1 MKATS
6 PPAVAGKLQLCALL
20 LLVSAVAAQ
29 AQWAKQP
36 DPRIPRTRDGK
47 ANLTAP
53 APRASDGKP
62 DLSGVWLTDGGP
74 VPPGVPTVEG
84 DELRISRQFID
95 VTAGMKP
102 EQVQMEPWAA
112 ELFKKHIDTNGT
124 LDPVARCQPAGEP
137 GQPEIPL
144 PYKIVQT
151 PGLIIVLYEDS
162 SIHRQIFLDG
172 RKMVPEA
179 EPRFGGYSTGRWE
192 GDTLVVETAGFND
205 RTWLDRL
212 GHPHS
217 DAMRLT
223 ERFRRRDAGHLE
235 VDVTITD
242 PKAYRTPI
250 TYKRHATVIPDEDLL
265 EYVCTENEKSVQRF
279 RP

>member
-1 MKATS
+1 
-6 PPAVAGKLQLCALL
+6 
-20 LLVSAVAAQ
+20 
-29 AQWAKQP
+29 
-36 DPRIPRTRDGK
+36 
-47 ANLTAP
+47 
-53 APRASDGKP
+53 
-62 DLSGVWLTDGGP
+62 
-74 VPPGVPTVEG
+74 
-84 DELRISRQFID
+84 
-95 VTAGMKP
+95 
-102 EQVQMEPWAA
+102 MEPWAA
-112 ELFKKHIDTNGT
+112 ELFKKHVATNGA

-137 GQPEIPL
+137 SQPEIPL

-151 PGLIIVLYEDS
+151 PRLILVLYEEN

-179 EPRFGGYSTGRWE
+179 EPRFSGYSTGRWE

-242 PKAYRTPI
+242 PEGVSNAHHVQAAGHLATRRGPARVTSAPRTRRACSASDPSPPLTRDDCHGLILQTSGLSQRVRLHHGEGCARGHRVRHDGVRRDARTPL
-250 TYKRHATVIPDEDLL
+250 RRPGRPHHARRDAD
-265 EYVCTENEKSVQRF
+265 
-279 RP
+279 

>member
-6 PPAVAGKLQLCALL
+6 LSVLL
-20 LLVSAVAAQ
+20 LLVSAVAVQ
-29 AQWAKQP
+29 AQWAKQR
-36 DPRIPRTRDGK
+36 DPRIPVTRDGQPD
-47 ANLTAP
+47 LTAS
-53 APRASDGKP
+53 APRAGDGKP

-84 DELRISRQFID
+84 DELRISRQFVD
-95 VTAGMKP
+95 VTGGMKP

-112 ELFKKHIDTNGT
+112 ELFKKHVDTNGT
-124 LDPVARCQPAGEP
+124 LDHLARCQPAGEP
-137 GQPEIPL
+137 AQAEVPL

-151 PGLIIVLYEDS
+151 PGLIVVLYEENT
-162 SIHRQIFLDG
+162 IHRQIFLDG
-172 RKMVPEA
+172 RKMVPDA
-179 EPRFGGYSTGRWE
+179 VPRWSGYSTGRWD

-205 RTWLDRL
+205 RTWLDRS

-217 DAMRLT
+217 DGMRLT

-250 TYKRHATVIPDEDLL
+250 TYKRQATLLPDEDLL

>member
-1 MKATS
+1 
-6 PPAVAGKLQLCALL
+6 
-20 LLVSAVAAQ
+20 
-29 AQWAKQP
+29 
-36 DPRIPRTRDGK
+36 
-47 ANLTAP
+47 
-53 APRASDGKP
+53 
-62 DLSGVWLTDGGP
+62 
-74 VPPGVPTVEG
+74 
-84 DELRISRQFID
+84 
-95 VTAGMKP
+95 
-102 EQVQMEPWAA
+102 
-112 ELFKKHIDTNGT
+112 
-124 LDPVARCQPAGEP
+124 
-137 GQPEIPL
+137 
-144 PYKIVQT
+144 
-151 PGLIIVLYEDS
+151 
-162 SIHRQIFLDG
+162 
-172 RKMVPEA
+172 MVPEA

-250 TYKRHATVIPDEDLL
+250 TYKRQATAIPDEDLL
-265 EYVCTENEKSVQRF
+265 EYFCTENEKSVQRF

>member
-6 PPAVAGKLQLCALL
+6 PPAVAGTLQLCALL
-20 LLVSAVAAQ
+20 VLVSAVAAQ

-151 PGLIIVLYEDS
+151 PRFD
-162 SIHRQIFLDG
+162 HRAVRGQQ
-172 RKMVPEA
+172 
-179 EPRFGGYSTGRWE
+179 
-192 GDTLVVETAGFND
+192 
-205 RTWLDRL
+205 
-212 GHPHS
+212 HP
-217 DAMRLT
+217 
-223 ERFRRRDAGHLE
+223 
-235 VDVTITD
+235 
-242 PKAYRTPI
+242 P
-250 TYKRHATVIPDEDLL
+250 PDL
-265 EYVCTENEKSVQRF
+265 
-279 RP
+279 P

>member
-6 PPAVAGKLQLCALL
+6 LCALL
-20 LLVSAVAAQ
+20 LLVSAVAVQ
-29 AQWAKQP
+29 AQWAKQR
-36 DPRIPRTRDGK
+36 DPRIPTRDGQ

-74 VPPGVPTVEG
+74 VPKDVPTVEG

-112 ELFKKHIDTNGT
+112 ELFKKRVDTNGA
-124 LDPVARCQPAGEP
+124 LDPLARCQPAGEP

-151 PGLIIVLYEDS
+151 PRLIIVLYGKAASTARS
-162 SIHRQIFLDG
+162 SSMD
-172 RKMVPEA
+172 A
-179 EPRFGGYSTGRWE
+179 RW
-192 GDTLVVETAGFND
+192 
-205 RTWLDRL
+205 
-212 GHPHS
+212 S
-217 DAMRLT
+217 
-223 ERFRRRDAGHLE
+223 
-235 VDVTITD
+235 
-242 PKAYRTPI
+242 RTPSLGLA
-250 TYKRHATVIPDEDLL
+250 ATLPAGGRATPWWSRRLDSTTGPGWTASDIRIAMP
-265 EYVCTENEKSVQRF
+265 CA
-279 RP
+279 

>member
-1 MKATS
+1 MKSTS
-6 PPAVAGKLQLCALL
+6 ICALFL
-20 LLVSAVAAQ
+20 LASAVAAQ
-29 AQWAKQP
+29 AQWAKLP
-36 DPRIPRTRDGK
+36 DPRIPRAADGK

-74 VPPGVPTVEG
+74 VPPFIPTVEG
-84 DELRISRQFID
+84 DELRISRQFVDI
-95 VTAGMKP
+95 TAGMKP
-102 EQVQMEPWAA
+102 GQVQMEPWAA
-112 ELFKKHIDTNGT
+112 DLLKKHVATSGT
-124 LDPVARCQPAGEP
+124 LDPVARCQPMGEP
-137 GQPEIPL
+137 AQPEAPL

-151 PGLIIVLYEDS
+151 PSLILVLYEEN

-172 RKMVPEA
+172 RKMAADA
-179 EPRFGGYSTGRWE
+179 EPRWNGYSTGRWE

-205 RTWLDRL
+205 RTWLDRT

-217 DAMRLT
+217 DAMRVT

-250 TYKRHATVIPDEDLL
+250 TYTRRATVIPDEDLL
-265 EYVCTENEKSVQRF
+265 EYFCTENEKSVQRF

>member
-6 PPAVAGKLQLCALL
+6 LFGALL
-20 LLVSAVAAQ
+20 LLLSADAAR
-29 AQWAKQP
+29 AQWAKQR
-36 DPRIPRTRDGK
+36 DPRIPLTRDGQ
-47 ANLTAP
+47 ANLAAP

-84 DELRISRQFID
+84 DELRVSRQFID
-95 VTAGMKP
+95 VTGGMKP
-102 EQVQMEPWAA
+102 GQVQMEPWAA
-112 ELFKKHIDTNGT
+112 ELFKKHVASNGT

-137 GQPEIPL
+137 SQPEVPL

-151 PGLIIVLYEDS
+151 PGLIIVLYEEN

-179 EPRFGGYSTGRWE
+179 EPRWQGYSTGRWE

-205 RTWLDRL
+205 RTWLDRT

-235 VDVTITD
+235 VDITITD

-250 TYKRHATVIPDEDLL
+250 TYKRQATLLPDEDLL
-265 EYVCTENEKSVQRF
+265 EYFCTENEKSVQRF

>member
-6 PPAVAGKLQLCALL
+6 LCALL
-20 LLVSAVAAQ
+20 LLVSAVAVQ
-29 AQWAKQP
+29 AQWAKQR
-36 DPRIPRTRDGK
+36 DPRIPRTRDGQ

-62 DLSGVWLTDGGP
+62 DLSGVWLTDGGR
-74 VPPGVPTVEG
+74 VPPDVPTVEG
-84 DELRISRQFID
+84 DELRVSRHFID

-112 ELFKKHIDTNGT
+112 ELFKKRVDTNGT
-124 LDPVARCQPAGEP
+124 LDHLARCQPAGEP
-137 GQPEIPL
+137 AQPEIPL

-151 PGLIIVLYEDS
+151 PGLILVLYEEN

-172 RKMVPEA
+172 RKMVPDA
-179 EPRFGGYSTGRWE
+179 EPRWSGYSTGRWD

-217 DAMRLT
+217 DALRLT

-250 TYKRHATVIPDEDLL
+250 TYKRQATLLPDEDLL
-265 EYVCTENEKSVQRF
+265 EYFCTENERSVQRF

>member
-1 MKATS
+1 MKAMS
-6 PPAVAGKLQLCALL
+6 ICALL
-20 LLVSAVAAQ
+20 LLVSAVSVQ
-29 AQWAKQP
+29 AQWAKQR
-36 DPRIPRTRDGK
+36 DPRIPRAPDGSSD
-47 ANLTAP
+47 LRAP

-84 DELRISRQFID
+84 DELRVSRHFID
-95 VTAGMKP
+95 VTSSMKP

-112 ELFKKHIDTNGT
+112 ELFKKRVDTNGT
-124 LDPVARCQPAGEP
+124 LDHLARCQPAGEP
-137 GQPEIPL
+137 AQPEIPL

-151 PGLIIVLYEDS
+151 PGLIVVLYEENG
-162 SIHRQIFLDG
+162 IHRQIFLDG
-172 RKMVPEA
+172 RKTVPDA

-192 GDTLVVETAGFND
+192 GETLVVETTGFND

-217 DAMRLT
+217 EAMRVT

-250 TYKRHATVIPDEDLL
+250 TYKRQATLLPDDDLL
-265 EYVCTENEKSVQRF
+265 EYFCTENEKSVQRF